1 LTQPRST
8 STRRP
13 RRLDIGRGAAAR
25 QRILDFI
32 KDFIGRHGYPPSIR
46 DIQRGCNISSTSVV
60 AYHLKALEEQGLLQR
75 DREVSRGLG
84 LRGVA
89 VAEPS
94 VDVPMLGAIAA
105 GAPVPVP
112 SADTWRPGALE
123 TVGVPQTMTGGKP
136 AFALRVRGDSMID
149 ALINDGDLVIM
160 EPTSGVENG
169 QMAAVWLKQEQETTL
184 KRFYHEGA
192 RVRLQ
197 PENPYLEPRF
207 EPADNVEIQGRV
219 IGVLRQYN

>member
-1 LTQPRST
+1 MTHSRPASPRRS
-8 STRRP
+8 
-13 RRLDIGRGAAAR
+13 RRLDIGRGATAR

-32 KDFIGRHGYPPSIR
+32 KNFIGEHGYPPSIR

-84 LRGVA
+84 LRGIA
-89 VAEPS
+89 VPEPA

-105 GAPVPVP
+105 GAPLPVP
-112 SADTWRPGALE
+112 AADAWQPGALE
-123 TVGVPQTMTGGKP
+123 TVGVPQSMTMGRP
-136 AFALRVRGDSMID
+136 AFALRVRGESMID

-160 EPTSGVENG
+160 EPAKDVENG
-169 QMAAVWLKQEQETTL
+169 QMAAVWLKREQETTL
-184 KRFYHEGA
+184 KRFYREGA

-197 PENPYLEPRF
+197 PENSQLQPRF
-207 EPADNVEIQGRV
+207 ESADNVEVQGRV
-219 IGVLRQYN
+219 IGVIRQYN

>member
-1 LTQPRST
+1 MTQSKSPS
-8 STRRP
+8 SRRP
-13 RRLDIGRGAAAR
+13 RRLDIGRGATAR

-32 KDFIGRHGYPPSIR
+32 KNFITEHGYPPSIR

-84 LRGVA
+84 LRGIA
-89 VAEPS
+89 VPEPA
-94 VDVPMLGAIAA
+94 VDVPMLGVIAA
-105 GAPVPVP
+105 GAPMPVP
-112 SADTWRPGALE
+112 TADAWQPGALE
-123 TVGVPQTMTGGKP
+123 TVGVPQSMTMGRP
-136 AFALRVRGDSMID
+136 AFALRVRGESMID

-160 EPTSGVENG
+160 EPAKAVENG
-169 QMAAVWLKQEQETTL
+169 QMAAVWLKREQETTL
-184 KRFYHEGA
+184 KRFYREGT

-197 PENPYLEPRF
+197 PENSQIEPRY

-219 IGVLRQYN
+219 IGVIRQY